1 MGEQEETHKNN
12 KTHNYVLKVKYLVR
26 RKAFGFLSKKMNFFI
41 FFRLASLICSQ
52 RVKKKCFLTEN
63 NPNPLTLSSLW
74 FSHFCVFFFFLISLS
89 PSSLSKNLPK
99 KFLSQFFFFWL
110 FRSSSKKIKL
120 IFFFQ
125 ICLFFFLIFFSTG
138 LLLPKRIKVIYYVK
152 ILKERYKWERQGE
165 REERLEWERVWE
177 RGRWEEG
184 RRRNKNILILF

>member
-99 KFLSQFFFFWL
+99 KFLSQFFFLAFQ
-110 FRSSSKKIKL
+110 
-120 IFFFQ
+120 IFFQKNKIDFFLPN
-125 ICLFFFLIFFSTG
+125 LFIFFLIFFSTG

-165 REERLEWERVWE
+165 REERLECERVWE